1 MAGISTSSSQS
12 APHRDGILSKGGAGG
27 EARQEPLPLFTPAA
41 AHLVR
46 DRIVWRSERGQLDRR
61 ATRMGVLT
69 VGARG
74 SVRGGRSDWGVQRP
88 RPSKLERARA
98 ICACALFARSRC
110 AGSVLRVDSLVLL
123 SLFAALAAR
132 LCSRPVHFSTM
143 WKLHT
148 CVPTHRYPF
157 VLSLGVYAPKSRK
170 RETADNKNRTS
181 LQHAHTWRLA
191 TQLHHTFVA
200 EAASW
205 V

>member
-1 MAGISTSSSQS
+1 MPAPERWAPVHKTMAGISTSSSQS

-61 ATRMGVLT
+61 ATPSRMGVLT

-110 AGSVLRVDSLVLL
+110 AGSGRRVDSLVLL
-123 SLFAALAAR
+123 SLCASACGAALLASGTLQHHVEAAHLR
-132 LCSRPVHFSTM
+132 THPSLSFCPVPWSLCSEIS
-143 WKLHT
+143 
-148 CVPTHRYPF
+148 
-157 VLSLGVYAPKSRK
+157 
-170 RETADNKNRTS
+170 
-181 LQHAHTWRLA
+181 
-191 TQLHHTFVA
+191 
-200 EAASW
+200 
-205 V
+205 